1 MGGLS
6 TPPLIRDGKISRE
19 SIDGQRSIAGLA
31 IATGAARGMLPLPR
45 NPQHACAVTRAL
57 LAFDDFSD
65 LAQNLL

>member
-6 TPPLIRDGKISRE
+6 IPPLIRDGKIYRE
-19 SIDGQRSIAGLA
+19 SIDGQRSIAGLV
-31 IATGAARGMLPLPR
+31 IAAGAAGSILPLPR

-65 LAQNLL
+65 FAQNLL